1 MGFFLRLLLLAA
13 FAWIGFI
20 LLSQAQ
26 VQAHLENPDKS
37 RIIMLFGGT
46 VLDGLAIAIIL
57 ALTVVPAIGQSIAS
71 LFFNPGEKIEN
82 DPHADAIAR
91 LAQGDP
97 EGAIEDYEAILA
109 KDPTDTLA
117 LSEIARICCRDLG
130 DTARAATVI
139 EQALDNEW
147 PEEQSSFLAN
157 RLADIY
163 LLQEDPVRARLLIL
177 QIAENME
184 GTKFAA
190 NAQHRLHEI
199 DRAIEY
205 GHRPLLA
212 SDESPEPAEAEAVDS
227 GPDEPIDPPQPAEE
241 PEEG

>member
-1 MGFFLRLLLLAA
+1 
-13 FAWIGFI
+13 
-20 LLSQAQ
+20 
-26 VQAHLENPDKS
+26 
-37 RIIMLFGGT
+37 
-46 VLDGLAIAIIL
+46 
-57 ALTVVPAIGQSIAS
+57 
-71 LFFNPGEKIEN
+71 
-82 DPHADAIAR
+82 
-91 LAQGDP
+91 
-97 EGAIEDYEAILA
+97 
-109 KDPTDTLA
+109 
-117 LSEIARICCRDLG
+117 
-130 DTARAATVI
+130 VI

-163 LLQEDPVRARLLIL
+163 LLQEDPIRARLVIL